1 MGLRPGRP
9 ATRATVGPPASGP
22 QVDPAV
28 IEQVYEEARARFAR
42 GDRIVQFV
50 RTGGAAVFAL
60 VVVING
66 PLLGADPVAF
76 TVTGL
81 LLAALIGGSGL
92 AIMAVARRGHHLPAL
107 AYVAVL
113 IDCIAITTLGVIA
126 GGARTHLPT
135 LLLVVVAL
143 NGLRLRKGP
152 LGFAVGAATLAY
164 LVMVQLGE
172 VPERV
177 DRQVVYIG
185 VLWVMGM
192 VAAGTVEMSRH
203 LTRLALSRMRTLLDA
218 GPFTDR
224 SLAGAPAPERRQVS
238 IATIDLSGFCTEAA
252 TAPAADV
259 ALALGQARVA
269 VEALARH
276 HGGVLFDPT
285 PARLGV
291 VFNAL
296 GQLPQHELRAVA
308 LAQDLGAA
316 LQEANQEG
324 LRRGLPL
331 LRPAV
336 GVQTGPALSGILPGV
351 ATPTAVGDVVQD
363 AAALADAAGPGG
375 VALGT
380 RTARKTGRP
389 TEPFETRPQPGRAAL
404 RYVRMA
410 PPGTPPSA

>member
-1 MGLRPGRP
+1 M
-9 ATRATVGPPASGP
+9 
-22 QVDPAV
+22 
-28 IEQVYEEARARFAR
+28 IEQVYEEARTRFAK

-60 VVVING
+60 VVIING
-66 PLLGADPVAF
+66 PVLGADPMSF
-76 TVTGL
+76 TLTGL

-92 AIMAVARRGHHLPAL
+92 AIMALARRGTNVGWL
-107 AYVAVL
+107 AYLAVL
-113 IDCIAITTLGVIA
+113 IDVGAITTLGVIA

-152 LGFAVGAATLAY
+152 LGVAVGAATFGY
-164 LVMVQLGE
+164 LMMVQLGE

-203 LTRLALSRMRTLLDA
+203 LARLALSRMAERL
-218 GPFTDR
+218 GR
-224 SLAGAPAPERRQVS
+224 GGAPDSSMDAPPPQRRQVS
-238 IATIDLSGFCTEAA
+238 IATVDLSGFCTDAA
-252 TAPAADV
+252 TAPATEV
-259 ALALGQARVA
+259 AEALGRARVA
-269 VEALARH
+269 IDALARH
-276 HGGVLFDPT
+276 HGGVVFDPT
-285 PARLGV
+285 PGRLGI

-296 GQLPQHELRAVA
+296 GDLDNHAVRAVA
-308 LAQDLGAA
+308 VAQDLEDA
-316 LQEANQEG
+316 LQEANQSA

-331 LRPAV
+331 LQPAV
-336 GVQTGPALSGILPGV
+336 GVQTGPALAGVLPG
-351 ATPTAVGDVVQD
+351 APHPTAVGDVVQD
-363 AAALADAAGPGG
+363 AATLADAAGPGG

-380 RTARKTGRP
+380 KTARMTGRP

-404 RYVRMA
+404 RYVRMQRGPA
-410 PPGTPPSA
+410 

>member
-1 MGLRPGRP
+1 
-9 ATRATVGPPASGP
+9 
-22 QVDPAV
+22 V
-28 IEQVYEEARARFAR
+28 IEQVYEEARARFAK

-60 VVVING
+60 VVIING
-66 PLLGADPVAF
+66 PVLGADPMSF
-76 TVTGL
+76 TITGL
-81 LLAALIGGSGL
+81 ILAALIGGSGIG
-92 AIMAVARRGHHLPAL
+92 IMSAARRGHHLPWL
-107 AYVAVL
+107 AYLAVL

-203 LTRLALSRMRTLLDA
+203 LARLALSHMQAKMAGAPPPDASMADA
-218 GPFTDR
+218 GP
-224 SLAGAPAPERRQVS
+224 PERRPVS

-252 TAPAADV
+252 TAPAPDV
-259 ALALGQARVA
+259 AAALGRARHA
-269 VEALARH
+269 VDELARH
-276 HGGVLFDPT
+276 HGGVVFDPT
-285 PARLGV
+285 PGRLGI
-291 VFNAL
+291 VFNAQ
-296 GQLPQHELRAVA
+296 GEFKEHARRAVA
-308 LAQDLGAA
+308 LAQDLGEA
-316 LQEANQEG
+316 LQDANRVG
-324 LRRGLPL
+324 LRAGLPL
-331 LRPAV
+331 LNPAV
-336 GVQTGPALSGILPGV
+336 GIQTGPALAGVLPG
-351 ATPTAVGDVVQD
+351 ARTPTAVGDVVQD

-404 RYVRMA
+404 RYVRM
-410 PPGTPPSA
+410 TQD